1 MVGGGG
7 WKGVHSDGEPLPVST
22 KAATVL
28 LPATLILYFFKLFQ
42 AVVIVSKVSA
52 FFRLLIGLSSPQL
65 FLKATRIDWLSFLS
79 PVFSQSWS
87 SPFFI
92 SLRDS
97 FWLVLGGYRYG
108 EDDLYRR
115 LRTQLR
121 CFKIRTRA
129 LIVCR
134 PIFFR
139 PHPLSNTVI
148 SPTNIDS

>member
-1 MVGGGG
+1 MIWLDHGGWGGG

-79 PVFSQSWS
+79 PRLFSKLVFA
-87 SPFFI
+87 FFYFAKRLI
-92 SLRDS
+92 LARVGRLSLR
-97 FWLVLGGYRYG
+97 
-108 EDDLYRR
+108 
-115 LRTQLR
+115 
-121 CFKIRTRA
+121 
-129 LIVCR
+129 
-134 PIFFR
+134 
-139 PHPLSNTVI
+139 
-148 SPTNIDS
+148 